1 MNQIKDVLE
10 RKGIKQEWLTEL
22 LCKSYNMISSYVQ
35 NRRRLSLVNLYRIA
49 KIFDIDV
56 KRIVN

>member
-10 RKGIKQEWLTEL
+10 RKGIKREWLTEQ

-56 KRIVN
+56 KRVVN